1 MEFTIKEEPF
11 TWNDNFSEI
20 ALEDFSM
27 IQKDLPY
34 GICQS
39 VGIALAKLKLLE
51 EQGRKVEEVSRQALE
66 ESEEDYDEED
76 WVTPKAEPE
85 ASFY

>member
-1 MEFTIKEEPF
+1 MEFTIKEALF

-39 VGIALAKLKLLE
+39 VGMALAKLKLLE
-51 EQGRKVEEVSRQALE
+51 EQGCKIDELALE
-66 ESEEDYDEED
+66 DI
-76 WVTPKAEPE
+76 V
-85 ASFY
+85 